1 MQHKRIRTR
10 ESEPLGCKLKLQNV
24 FFGREHRFVKA
35 FGLHAKDDDY
45 VGAIERFIDARYTA
59 NIRRK
64 RFQVARHPHRRTA
77 QGDVR
82 TEFAE
87 QMDIRAR
94 HAAVQDVAK
103 NRDMQAVQFSFAV
116 ADGQRV
122 EQGLGRMFVRAVT
135 CVHHRNAETLGDEFR
150 RARGTVANHD
160 SVGAHGFEGPKRI
173 EQRLALLQAG
183 RFGLQIHGVRAQ
195 AGCGGG
201 EADARTRGILKK
213 SQRDGLS
220 AQSG

>member
-1 MQHKRIRTR
+1 MKT
-10 ESEPLGCKLKLQNV
+10 
-24 FFGREHRFVKA
+24 

-45 VGAIERFIDARYTA
+45 IGAIERFIDARYTA

-94 HAAVQDVAK
+94 HTAVQDVSK

-116 ADGQRV
+116 ANGQRV
-122 EQGLGRMFVRAVT
+122 EQGLGRMFVRAVAR
-135 CVHHRNAETLGDEFR
+135 VYHGNPEPLRNKFR
-150 RARGTVANHD
+150 STRRTVANHD
-160 SVGAHGFEGPKRI
+160 SVGPHGFERPESI
-173 EQRLALLQAG
+173 EQRFAFFKAG
-183 RFGLQIHGVRAQ
+183 RFRL
-195 AGCGGG
+195 
-201 EADARTRGILKK
+201 
-213 SQRDGLS
+213 
-220 AQSG
+220 